1 MKPKRK
7 SEVLTMTLDELK
19 TAGATNV
26 EISYNH
32 HIKLRFDYLGKSCL
46 FVVPH
51 TPSSWRAVE
60 NQRRDLKRLLRE
72 KGEQSDARKTT

>member
-7 SEVLTMTLDELK
+7 NEVLTMTLDELE

-26 EISYNH
+26 EISYSR
-32 HIKLRFDYLGKSCL
+32 HIKLRFTFKGKSCL
-46 FVVPH
+46 FVVPG
-51 TPSSWRAVE
+51 TPSSWRAVD

-72 KGEQSDARKTT
+72 KGEESEKA

>member
-7 SEVLTMTLDELK
+7 NEVLTMTLDELEA
-19 TAGATNV
+19 AGATDV
-26 EISYNH
+26 EISYSR
-32 HIKLRFDYLGKSCL
+32 HIKLRFVFKGKSCL
-46 FVVPH
+46 FVVPG

-72 KGEQSDARKTT
+72 KGEESEKA